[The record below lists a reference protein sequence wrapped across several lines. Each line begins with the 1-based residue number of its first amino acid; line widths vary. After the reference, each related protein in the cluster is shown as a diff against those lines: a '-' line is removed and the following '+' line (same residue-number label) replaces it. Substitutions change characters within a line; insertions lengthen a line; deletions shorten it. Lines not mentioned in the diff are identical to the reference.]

1 MSENREAAIR
11 DAKGFVRR
19 VVRTD
24 WEYPTLADGLHPGS
38 ASSGEST
45 LALVED
51 RTVQEWRLREV
62 DSSGSELEPQSSDHD
77 PDADSPHAEPTGDP
91 AHDLRRKRRRQ
102 MKEEMEWNEG
112 LRMWMARRDAW
123 SGARTRRQVL
133 SKEGKR
139 QSSVTREP
147 PVRPSAHI
155 EDSALESAGDAS
167 ARVVGTSPLS
177 DRQAQPQTGRTESN
191 LTKKTSSS
199 LSVSNVSNEE
209 QSRRQDPDD
218 EHSTAPE
225 EDPKGQAST
234 ETSIT
239 EPDAQASL
247 YHALSA
253 ADVNE
258 IEDDGSSVDIDS
270 SEEEALDERL
280 IPVAPPFLPSSNP
293 IRSTIT
299 PAIYASIYT
308 KVIVQGMTP
317 TIPINLA
324 DLTKAMVQG
333 WKADGQWPPKPA
345 VSNIVLGDDATVPKR
360 NDNLGDGQASAR
372 RKNSITSAMR
382 KVFHNPFHRRGST
395 QDSSGLNGSGTV
407 TSPGGTSL

>member
-51 RTVQEWRLREV
+51 Q
-62 DSSGSELEPQSSDHD
+62 
-77 PDADSPHAEPTGDP
+77 PTGDP

-123 SGARTRRQVL
+123 SGAQTRRQVL

-167 ARVVGTSPLS
+167 ARV
-177 DRQAQPQTGRTESN
+177 TGRTESN